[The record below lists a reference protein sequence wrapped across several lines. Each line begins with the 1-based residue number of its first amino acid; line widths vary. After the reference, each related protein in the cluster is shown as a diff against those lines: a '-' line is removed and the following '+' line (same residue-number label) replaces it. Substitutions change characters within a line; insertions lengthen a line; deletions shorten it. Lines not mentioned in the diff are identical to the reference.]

1 MRLLLIA
8 PRWPVGNYGFRR
20 AWKKNCEVSVMKK
33 SLIKKYI
40 VPILLCLI
48 LFLYPYPVSPS
59 EPESQSETEL
69 SWVMK
74 NIKEKEKNL
83 KTFTAKFSQT
93 KKTSLLREPLHSEGI
108 IYFDSSGKMLL
119 KVISPSPLITLL
131 KDSMLLTYYP
141 DLSKTEE
148 RYLGRTD
155 TILKKYFGIGQSIEE
170 LKKQY
175 AIQLVSKTHSGSYH
189 LKLIPKM
196 KPIKKYIDS
205 IEVVVSPKNWL
216 PKHIYFQEIKG
227 DYTSLKLHFISIN
240 EPLPQG
246 IFQVDFPKDDEGN

>member
-1 MRLLLIA
+1 
-8 PRWPVGNYGFRR
+8 
-20 AWKKNCEVSVMKK
+20 MKK
-33 SLIKKYI
+33 FLIKQYM
-40 VPILLCLI
+40 VPISLCLI
-48 LFLYPYPVSPS
+48 LFLYPYAVFPS
-59 EPESQSETEL
+59 ETEPQPETEL

-131 KDSMLLTYYP
+131 KNSMLLTYYP
-141 DLSKTEE
+141 DVSKTEE
-148 RYLGRTD
+148 KYLGRTD
-155 TILKKYFGIGQSIEE
+155 TIFTKYFGMGQSFEE

-175 AIQLVSKTHSGSYH
+175 AIQLVSKTHSDSYH
-189 LKLIPKM
+189 LKLIPKT

-205 IEVVVSPKNWL
+205 IEVVVSPKHWL
-216 PKHIYFQEIKG
+216 PKHIHFKETKG
-227 DYTSLKLHFISIN
+227 DYTSIKLNFISIN

-246 IFQVDFPKDDEGN
+246 IFQVDFPKDYEGDL

>member
-1 MRLLLIA
+1 MRK
-8 PRWPVGNYGFRR
+8 F
-20 AWKKNCEVSVMKK
+20 
-33 SLIKKYI
+33 LIKKYI
-40 VPILLCLI
+40 VPISFCLI

-59 EPESQSETEL
+59 ETEPQSETEI
-69 SWVMK
+69 SWVME

-93 KKTSLLREPLHSEGI
+93 KKTKLLREPLHSEGI

-119 KVISPSPLITLL
+119 KVISPSSLITLL
-131 KDSMLLTYYP
+131 KGSMLLTYYP
-141 DLSKTEE
+141 DVSKTEE

-170 LKKQY
+170 LRKQY

-246 IFQVDFPKDDEGN
+246 IFHLDFPKGDKDDL

>member
-1 MRLLLIA
+1 MRKFFIT
-8 PRWPVGNYGFRR
+8 
-20 AWKKNCEVSVMKK
+20 
-33 SLIKKYI
+33 KYR
-40 VPILLCLI
+40 VPIVLCLI

-59 EPESQSETEL
+59 ETEPQLETEL
-69 SWVMK
+69 SWVIK

-93 KKTSLLREPLHSEGI
+93 KKTKLLREPLHSEGI

-119 KVISPSPLITLL
+119 KVISPSPLIALL

-141 DLSKTEE
+141 DVSKTEE

-170 LKKQY
+170 LRKQY
-175 AIQLVSKTHSGSYH
+175 AIRLVSKTHSKSYH

-196 KPIKKYIDS
+196 KPIKKYINS
-205 IEVVVSPKNWL
+205 IEVEVSPKHWL
-216 PKHIYFQEIKG
+216 PNHIQFKETGG
-227 DYTSLKLHFISIN
+227 DYTSLKLNFISIN

-246 IFQVDFPKDDEGN
+246 IFQIDFPKDDEGNR

>member
-1 MRLLLIA
+1 MACGQLRFQA
-8 PRWPVGNYGFRR
+8 GME
-20 AWKKNCEVSVMKK
+20 KNFGVSVMRKL
-33 SLIKKYI
+33 LIKKYI
-40 VPILLCLI
+40 VPISLCLS
-48 LFLYPYPVSPS
+48 LFLYPYAVSPS
-59 EPESQSETEL
+59 ETESQSETEL

-93 KKTSLLREPLHSEGI
+93 NKTSLLQEPLHSEGI

-131 KDSMLLTYYP
+131 KDGMMLTYYP
-141 DLSKTEE
+141 DVSKTEE

-170 LKKQY
+170 LRKQY
-175 AIQLVSKTHSGSYH
+175 AIQLASKTYSDSYH
-189 LKLIPKM
+189 LKLIPKT
-196 KPIKKYIDS
+196 KPIRKYIDS
-205 IEVVVSPKNWL
+205 IEVVVSPKHWL
-216 PKHIYFQEIKG
+216 PKHIHFKETKG
-227 DYTSLKLHFISIN
+227 DYTSLKLHFVSIN

-246 IFQVDFPKDDEGN
+246 IFQVDFPKDDEDDL

>member
-1 MRLLLIA
+1 MTCGQWRFQA
-8 PRWPVGNYGFRR
+8 GME
-20 AWKKNCEVSVMKK
+20 KNCEVSVMRKF
-33 SLIKKYI
+33 LIKKYI
-40 VPILLCLI
+40 VPISFCLI

-59 EPESQSETEL
+59 ETVSHSETEL
-69 SWVMK
+69 SWVME

-83 KTFTAKFSQT
+83 KTFTAKFVQT

-119 KVISPSPLITLL
+119 KVISPSPLITLV

-141 DLSKTEE
+141 DISKTEE

-155 TILKKYFGIGQSIEE
+155 TILKKYFGIGQSTEE

-175 AIQLVSKTHSGSYH
+175 AIQLVPKTYSKSYH

-216 PKHIYFQEIKG
+216 PKHIHFQETKG

-246 IFQVDFPKDDEGN
+246 IFHLDFPKDDEGNL

>member
-1 MRLLLIA
+1 MEKSL
-8 PRWPVGNYGFRR
+8 
-20 AWKKNCEVSVMKK
+20 EDSVMKK
-33 SLIKKYI
+33 LLIKKYI
-40 VPILLCLI
+40 VPISLCLI
-48 LFLYPYPVSPS
+48 LFFYPYPVSPS
-59 EPESQSETEL
+59 ETEPHSETEL
-69 SWVMK
+69 SWVME

-131 KDSMLLTYYP
+131 KDGMLLTYYP
-141 DLSKTEE
+141 DVSKTEE

-170 LKKQY
+170 LRKQY
-175 AIQLVSKTHSGSYH
+175 TIQLVSKTHSESYH

-196 KPIKKYIDS
+196 KPIKKYINS
-205 IEVVVSPKNWL
+205 IEVEVSPKHWL
-216 PKHIYFQEIKG
+216 PNHIHFKETKG
-227 DYTSLKLHFISIN
+227 DYTSLKLDFISIN

-246 IFQVDFPKDDEGN
+246 IFQVDFPKDDEGSR

>member
-1 MRLLLIA
+1 MTCGQLRFQA
-8 PRWPVGNYGFRR
+8 GME
-20 AWKKNCEVSVMKK
+20 KNFEVSIMRK
-33 SLIKKYI
+33 LFIKKYT
-40 VPILLCLI
+40 VPISLCLS

-59 EPESQSETEL
+59 ETEPQSETEL
-69 SWVMK
+69 NWVIK
-74 NIKEKEKNL
+74 NIKENEKNL

-131 KDSMLLTYYP
+131 KDGRLLTYYP
-141 DLSKTEE
+141 DVSKTEE
-148 RYLGRTD
+148 RYLGGTD

-170 LKKQY
+170 LRKQY
-175 AIQLVSKTHSGSYH
+175 AIQLVSKTYSKSYH
-189 LKLIPKM
+189 LKLIPKT

-205 IEVVVSPKNWL
+205 IEVVVSPKHWL
-216 PKHIYFQEIKG
+216 PNHIHFKETKG
-227 DYTSLKLHFISIN
+227 DYTSLKLNFISIN

-246 IFQVDFPKDDEGN
+246 IFQGDFPKNDEGN

>member
-1 MRLLLIA
+1 ME
-8 PRWPVGNYGFRR
+8 
-20 AWKKNCEVSVMKK
+20 KNCKVSVMRNL
-33 SLIKKYI
+33 LIKKYI
-40 VPILLCLI
+40 VPISFCLI

-59 EPESQSETEL
+59 ETESQSETEL

-93 KKTSLLREPLHSEGI
+93 KKTKLLREPLHSEGI

-119 KVISPSPLITLL
+119 KVISPSPLITLV

-141 DLSKTEE
+141 DVSKTEE

-155 TILKKYFGIGQSIEE
+155 TILKKYFGIGQSIVEVR
-170 LKKQY
+170 KQY
-175 AIQLVSKTHSGSYH
+175 AIQLVSKTYSGSYH
-189 LKLIPKM
+189 LILIPKT

-205 IEVVVSPKNWL
+205 IEVAVSPKHWL
-216 PKHIYFQEIKG
+216 PNHIHFKETKG
-227 DYTSLKLHFISIN
+227 DYTSLKLNFISIN

-246 IFQVDFPKDDEGN
+246 IFHLDFPKDDEGN

>member
-1 MRLLLIA
+1 M
-8 PRWPVGNYGFRR
+8 
-20 AWKKNCEVSVMKK
+20 EK
-33 SLIKKYI
+33 SLKNSGMRKFLMKKYI
-40 VPILLCLI
+40 VPISLCLS
-48 LFLYPYPVSPS
+48 LFLYPYAVSPS
-59 EPESQSETEL
+59 ETEPQSETEL
-69 SWVMK
+69 SWVIK
-74 NIKEKEKNL
+74 NIKEKEKTL

-141 DLSKTEE
+141 DASKTEE

-170 LKKQY
+170 LRKQY
-175 AIQLVSKTHSGSYH
+175 AIHLVSKTHSESYH
-189 LKLIPKM
+189 LIFIPKM
-196 KPIKKYIDS
+196 EPIKKYIDS
-205 IEVVVSPKNWL
+205 IEVIVSPKNWL
-216 PKHIYFQEIKG
+216 PNHIHFKETRG